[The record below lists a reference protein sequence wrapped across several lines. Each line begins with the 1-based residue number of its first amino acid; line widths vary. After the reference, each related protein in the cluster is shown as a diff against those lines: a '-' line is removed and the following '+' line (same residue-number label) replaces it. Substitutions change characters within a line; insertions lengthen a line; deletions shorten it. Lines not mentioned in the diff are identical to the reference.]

1 LVETSSITL
10 KENINPIDDA
20 LETVMKMLG
29 VVYDRKDGSNKNE
42 VGMIAEHL
50 NEFAPNLVGK
60 DENGNPSS
68 IFYTRVTAYLVEA
81 IKKLKN
87 EIDELKGK

>member
-1 LVETSSITL
+1 MAHYAFINEL
-10 KENINPIDDA
+10 NIVTQVI
-20 LETVMKMLG
+20 
-29 VVYDRKDGSNKNE
+29 
-42 VGMIAEHL
+42 
-50 NEFAPNLVGK
+50 VGK